1 MQNPIRDKALDAE
14 KPCKDFQPSNELP
27 TVKSAIGMLRYHL
40 EIEMTNAIALMAV
53 REVAKQVYAKYF
65 HGMAWQY
72 PLFRGRWK
80 RNIRIALDQIEVQ
93 SLSLVVDMLV
103 KEKEKAKG
111 EW

>member
-80 RNIRIALDQIEVQ
+80 R
-93 SLSLVVDMLV
+93 S
-103 KEKEKAKG
+103 G
-111 EW
+111 